1 MHIAGDV
8 IVVVCMALAAWAVV
22 SVVSAAM
29 DRAAVQPAIPDHLHF
44 TRLCIIEHDPLNDK
58 PYTVWCKADWGQTGF
73 TCRTKS
79 EAQQLV
85 LSLEHDNP
93 A

>member
-8 IVVVCMALAAWAVV
+8 IVVICMALAAWAVV

-29 DRAAVQPAIPDHLHF
+29 DRAAALPPTVPDHLHF
-44 TRLCIIEHDPLNDK
+44 TRLCIIEHNPDSDK
-58 PYTVWCKADWGQTGF
+58 PYVVWFKPGVESWGF
-73 TCRTKS
+73 ACRTKS

-85 LSLEHDNP
+85 LSLEHKD
-93 A
+93 